1 MKFRRGFKVARYS
14 FCSNKRLAEKM
25 KSCADFC
32 RKGLLTKDNMDK
44 FLDEFYAISTVYA
57 KRLSPEQR
65 QVMIN
70 AMYSTAKAKHILDK

>member
-1 MKFRRGFKVARYS
+1 MKIRRGFKVVKYS

-25 KSCADFC
+25 NSCADFC
-32 RKGLLTKDNMDK
+32 KKGLLTKDNMDK

-65 QVMIN
+65 QVMID
-70 AMYSTAKAKHILDK
+70 AIYSTVKVQHISDK